1 MDIMTQLTDMLS
13 PERPGL
19 ITLRDLRR
27 QPRQASNLLNVLF
40 NLKKF
45 FSFEMKDPRDKRGAE
60 QTDWERFATEEYA
73 RLAMEEEL
81 DEASGDGR
89 DYVDESEILAQAV
102 EPEEA

>member
-1 MDIMTQLTDMLS
+1 
-13 PERPGL
+13 
-19 ITLRDLRR
+19 
-27 QPRQASNLLNVLF
+27 
-40 NLKKF
+40 
-45 FSFEMKDPRDKRGAE
+45 MKDPRDKREE